1 MSVLLYVIWAR
12 VVNVIEILLVV
23 YAFLSWFPG
32 AYDTS
37 LGRIIRQIVQPIL
50 APFRRLNLAFAGID
64 FSAVLGASSG
74 SARNDFSGSEYGC
87 GYGRKYRFK

>member
-1 MSVLLYVIWAR
+1 MLFGHC

-23 YAFLSWFPG
+23 YALLSWFPG

-50 APFRRLNLAFAGID
+50 APFRRLNLALL
-64 FSAVLGASSG
+64 VLI
-74 SARNDFSGSEYGC
+74 FQ
-87 GYGRKYRFK
+87 